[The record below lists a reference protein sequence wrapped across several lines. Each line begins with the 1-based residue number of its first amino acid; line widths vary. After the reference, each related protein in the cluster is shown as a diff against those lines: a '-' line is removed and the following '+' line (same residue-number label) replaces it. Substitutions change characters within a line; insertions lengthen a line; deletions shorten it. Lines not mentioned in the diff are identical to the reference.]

1 MKQKF
6 FIIIIC
12 LIATL
17 KMMAQEFTLQGRVT
31 DDDNNPVE
39 LATVSVVSQ
48 GKVAFTSLRGE
59 FSMHLHSADSVAVK
73 FSMIGYKT
81 KVRVLRKPRGKQT
94 LQVVLHTDATM
105 LGDVN
110 VTGEKIQSD
119 QTQEIKI
126 KDIKM
131 APSANGNG
139 VEGIIQQ
146 QAGVSTHSELSSQ
159 YNVRGGAFDENSV
172 YINNV
177 EVYRPFL
184 VRSGQ
189 QEGLS
194 VINPYMVDKIGFST
208 GGYGAK
214 YGDKMSSALDITY
227 KTLKAKGKKPVVEG
241 SLAASLLGTDAYIGI
256 GTRKLSWLNSVR
268 YKTTSYLLGSLETK
282 GEYKPNYL
290 DYQTY
295 LSYQPNKRWKIDFI
309 GYISD
314 NHYNFEPSDRETS
327 FGTMENVKSFRVFF
341 DGHEKDRFLTYFG
354 TLGITRNI
362 TRNTSLSLLGSAFY
376 TKEQEKYD
384 IQGQYWLD
392 QTETSENLGVGTYFE
407 HARNYLSARV
417 MSAKLMLRHKVQ
429 KHNVEAAVT
438 LKREHIEENSI
449 EYEMRDSAGYCVP
462 HTGKD
467 LYMIYSMKARNELN
481 ANRMET
487 YIQDTYRFSG
497 GTADS
502 TGNGQTHYTLNYGVR
517 MSHWNFNRETI
528 LSPRISLAIIPANH
542 ENTTLRLAA
551 GLYYQA
557 PFFKE
562 LRDTTTVNGVTVAS
576 LNEKIKSQRSIH
588 FIAGY
593 DYRFRMNDQRFK
605 FSAEAYYK
613 ALSNIVPYSVSNVKV
628 VYYGQNECS
637 GHAAGLDFKLYG
649 EFVPGTDSW
658 LSLSLMDTKMKLNGK
673 SIPLPTDQRYAVN
686 LFFTDYFPGSRKWR
700 MSLKLAFAD
709 GLPFAAPHKEL
720 ETNSFRATAYR
731 RADIGM
737 SYQLLDNSRHEKKT
751 FLKNVTLG
759 VDCLNLFGIDNV
771 NSYYWVTDVTNQ
783 QYAVPN
789 YLTGR
794 QLNARVLLE
803 F

>member
-6 FIIIIC
+6 FIITIC

-48 GKVAFTSLRGE
+48 GKVAFTSLKGE

-81 KVRVLRKPRGKQT
+81 KVRILRKPRGKQT

-295 LSYQPNKRWKIDFI
+295 LSYQPNKQWKIDFI

-327 FGTMENVKSFRVFF
+327 FGTMENVKSFRVYF

-362 TRNTSLSLLGSAFY
+362 TVTMKEVDELVACGVDILAVQGTGALRPDGSTSAQFIRAIKAKYPDQLLMADCDNF
-376 TKEQEKYD
+376 
-384 IQGQYWLD
+384 
-392 QTETSENLGVGTYFE
+392 ENAMLCAEAGADFVGTTMRGYTPETQGINDIDFE
-407 HARNYLSARV
+407 FV
-417 MSAKLMLRHKVQ
+417 HK
-429 KHNVEAAVT
+429 
-438 LKREHIEENSI
+438 
-449 EYEMRDSAGYCVP
+449 
-462 HTGKD
+462 
-467 LYMIYSMKARNELN
+467 
-481 ANRMET
+481 
-487 YIQDTYRFSG
+487 
-497 GTADS
+497 
-502 TGNGQTHYTLNYGVR
+502 
-517 MSHWNFNRETI
+517 
-528 LSPRISLAIIPANH
+528 
-542 ENTTLRLAA
+542 LAA
-551 GLYYQA
+551 ECPAKIIAEGHIHYPEQA
-557 PFFKE
+557 
-562 LRDTTTVNGVTVAS
+562 V
-576 LNEKIKSQRSIH
+576 
-588 FIAGY
+588 
-593 DYRFRMNDQRFK
+593 
-605 FSAEAYYK
+605 K
-613 ALSNIVPYSVSNVKV
+613 AL
-628 VYYGQNECS
+628 E
-637 GHAAGLDFKLYG
+637 AG
-649 EFVPGTDSW
+649 
-658 LSLSLMDTKMKLNGK
+658 
-673 SIPLPTDQRYAVN
+673 
-686 LFFTDYFPGSRKWR
+686 
-700 MSLKLAFAD
+700 AFALVV
-709 GLPFAAPHKEL
+709 GGAITRPAEITARFTGAINAMHK
-720 ETNSFRATAYR
+720 
-731 RADIGM
+731 
-737 SYQLLDNSRHEKKT
+737 
-751 FLKNVTLG
+751 
-759 VDCLNLFGIDNV
+759 
-771 NSYYWVTDVTNQ
+771 
-783 QYAVPN
+783 
-789 YLTGR
+789 
-794 QLNARVLLE
+794 
-803 F
+803 